1 MTMLLT
7 VDPSTLS
14 RNPSIG
20 VQYHDVNMN
29 TLGKVYAL
37 DANVNALRTTVPYSQ
52 KARSG
57 SYCMGS
63 ASGDAH
69 ARLWTGSTNA
79 VNTTCGD
86 RTGNTYFI
94 IGGKWYYTV
103 GAVPAG

>member
-1 MTMLLT
+1 
-7 VDPSTLS
+7 
-14 RNPSIG
+14 
-20 VQYHDVNMN
+20 
-29 TLGKVYAL
+29 L

-57 SYCMGS
+57 SYYCTGS

-69 ARLWTGSTNA
+69 ARLWTGSMNA